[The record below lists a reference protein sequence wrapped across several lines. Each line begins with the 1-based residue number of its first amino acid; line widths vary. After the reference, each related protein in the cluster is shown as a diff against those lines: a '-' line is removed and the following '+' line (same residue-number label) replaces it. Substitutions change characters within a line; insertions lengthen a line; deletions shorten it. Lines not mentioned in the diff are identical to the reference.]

1 MDKGLLI
8 GLIISSGAFILF
20 LIKDDKR
27 FQEFYKCEI
36 KTFKGYLVLNDL
48 SKKPINPIRCFC
60 FYSRNFLYFTVK
72 G

>member
-8 GLIISSGAFILF
+8 CLIISSGAFILF

-36 KTFKGYLVLNDL
+36 KTFKKLLGI
-48 SKKPINPIRCFC
+48 K
-60 FYSRNFLYFTVK
+60 
-72 G
+72 